1 MSCIG
6 GERKRVGLASALI
19 RRPDVLLLDE
29 PSNHL
34 DVSAIEWLEAF
45 LKQKDLTYIVSQPFE

>member
-1 MSCIG
+1 
-6 GERKRVGLASALI
+6 VGLASALI

>member
-1 MSCIG
+1 
-6 GERKRVGLASALI
+6 V

-34 DVSAIEWLEAF
+34 DVSAIEWLETF
-45 LKQKDLTYIVSQPFE
+45 LKQKDLTYIVRAVARP